1 MGFIFLKRRFP
12 MNFDDGSF
20 NPSSSLAATISQT
33 SSTPI
38 AANSTAIVTVASSAN
53 MAAGVILQIIDGA
66 NTEYVQV
73 ISVPDGTHFQAFF
86 MKDHA
91 RQFGGAVAYTIQGTL
106 NTQTA
111 GISGTLSVWGGGTAT
126 AVVPAGVA
134 TTVIKA
140 SPGKLCRAV
149 ITAAGTTGDTPIYDN
164 ASAGS
169 GTKIGV
175 IPGTTTDA
183 TALPGRVFTFDM
195 PALLGITAV
204 GPASSP
210 AFTVSFI

>member
-1 MGFIFLKRRFP
+1 MQ
-12 MNFDDGSF
+12 FDDGSF
-20 NPSSSLAATISQT
+20 NPNSTLAATISQT

-38 AANSTAIVTVASSAN
+38 SANNIVTVAVASSAN
-53 MAAGVILQIIDGA
+53 ITAGVVLQIVDGS

-73 ISVPDGTHFQAFF
+73 TSVPDGTHFTAFF
-86 MKDHA
+86 SKDHA
-91 RQFGGAVAYTIQGTL
+91 RQFSGAVAYTIQGTI
-106 NTQTA
+106 NTETA
-111 GISGTLSVWGGGTAT
+111 GLAGTSAVWGGGTSNAP
-126 AVVPAGVA
+126 VPAGSA

-175 IPGTTTDA
+175 VPGTTTDP
-183 TALPGRVFTFDM
+183 TAVPGKVFSFDM
-195 PALLGITAV
+195 PALVGITAV

-210 AFTVSFI
+210 AFTVSFA